1 MVQRG
6 LGSASLN
13 FNKYMGNIFTIIFYQ
28 PVLNLLVFFYNVLP
42 GHDIGLVIVAL
53 TVAIKL
59 ILWPLSQRALRSQQ
73 AISQLQPKIKEIQN
87 KYKDNKEEQGRAM
100 MALYREAK
108 VNPTSSCLPLLVQ
121 LPFLWAVF
129 RVFRDGLS
137 NKSLALVYPFI
148 SRPELLQTTSFG
160 IIDLAKPNI
169 FLAILTGLAQYF
181 QAKTATRQTPPSG
194 GGQAEEL
201 ASMMNKQMLYFMP
214 VMTVAI
220 CWTLP
225 SGLSL
230 YWFLSSILTV
240 LQQIYWFKKHNNLN

>member
-1 MVQRG
+1 
-6 LGSASLN
+6 
-13 FNKYMGNIFTIIFYQ
+13 MGQIFTIIFYQ
-28 PVLNLLVFFYNVLP
+28 PVLNLLVFFYNILP

-59 ILWPLSQRALRSQQ
+59 ILWPLSQRALKSQQ
-73 AISQLQPKIKEIQN
+73 AISRLQPKIKELQA

-100 MALYREAK
+100 MALYREEK

-129 RVFRDGLS
+129 KVFRDGLS

-160 IIDLAKPNI
+160 IIDLSKPNI
-169 FLAILTGLAQYF
+169 PLAILTGVAQYF
-181 QAKTATRQTPPSG
+181 QARTATRQAPPPSG

-201 ASMMNKQMLYFMP
+201 ASIMNKQMLYFMP
-214 VMTVAI
+214 VMTVVI
-220 CWTLP
+220 CWSLP
-225 SGLSL
+225 SGLAL
-230 YWFLSSILTV
+230 YWFLSSVLTV
-240 LQQIYWFKKHNNLN
+240 LQQIYWFKKHNNSN

>member
-1 MVQRG
+1 
-6 LGSASLN
+6 
-13 FNKYMGNIFTIIFYQ
+13 MGHIFTIIFYQ
-28 PVLNLLVFFYNVLP
+28 PVLNLLVFFYNILP

-59 ILWPLSQRALRSQQ
+59 ILWPLSQRALKSQQ
-73 AISQLQPKIKEIQN
+73 VISQLQPKIKEIQN

-108 VNPTSSCLPLLVQ
+108 VNPTSSCLPLLIQ

-160 IIDLAKPNI
+160 IIDLSKPNI

-181 QAKTATRQTPPSG
+181 QAKTATRQTPPAA

-201 ASMMNKQMLYFMP
+201 SSIMNKQMLYFMP

-220 CWTLP
+220 CWRLP

-230 YWFLSSILTV
+230 YWFLSSILTI
-240 LQQIYWFKKHNNLN
+240 LQQIYWFKKHKHNN